1 MCKYKD
7 QINSV
12 CDELIIKRTAQNKGS
27 KIKNIVNNEHMC
39 AILKEG
45 VPISYGTNL
54 YRPNKIMIEHA
65 ESNAFKN
72 LIKRRKNQNIL
83 SSKRIKVDVLII
95 RTNRS
100 NSKPC
105 VRCLNEMD
113 SLKNMFNIRN
123 VHYTS
128 KDELGGIRSVKFADL
143 IKEEHHICSYD
154 IHYNI
159 KN

>member
-12 CDELIIKRTAQNKGS
+12 CDELIIKRAAQNKGS

-45 VPISYGTNL
+45 VPISYGSNI
-54 YRPNKIMIEHA
+54 YRPNKTMIEHA

-72 LIKRRKNQNIL
+72 LIKRRKNQNVL
-83 SSKRIKVDVLII
+83 SKRIKVDVLII

-113 SLKNMFNIRN
+113 SLKNMFNICN
-123 VHYTS
+123 IHYTS
-128 KDELGGIRSVKFADL
+128 KDESCGIRSVKFSDL

-154 IHYNI
+154 MHHNI
-159 KN
+159 Y